1 MEENISGTDR
11 LVEFANNT
19 SRKFH
24 FEETPFPGT
33 ALHPV
38 TYHRRTF
45 YIPMNGENSIFYAC
59 YADSREFTSQ
69 FAGVFFEINI
79 PKSEK
84 LMVRKIDI
92 LDKIGS
98 IFKKDK
104 CKTLSPEFD
113 KQVIFDEMPTDAAFY
128 LINKEQILKGILSS
142 FEVDPLLRT
151 GINTQNTDFVPELKD
166 KSLFGIYLT
175 NDWIFDSQKIEALFQ
190 ISKGIK
196 NHLR

>member
-1 MEENISGTDR
+1 MEENISGTDL
-11 LVEFANNT
+11 LVNFAQNT

-24 FEETPFPGT
+24 FEEIPFPGT

-84 LMVRKIDI
+84 LMVRKIDV
-92 LDKIGS
+92 LDKMGS
-98 IFKKDK
+98 IFKKSK
-104 CKTLSPEFD
+104 FKTNNQEFD
-113 KQVIFDEMPTDAAFY
+113 KHVIFDEIPSDLAFS
-128 LINKEQILKGILSS
+128 LINKEQILKEILNS
-142 FEVDPLLRT
+142 FEIDPLLRT
-151 GINTQNTDFVPELKD
+151 SVNTQNADFVPELKD